1 MTKIV
6 RDEFE
11 NDPLLSDIN
20 RILNMT
26 NKEAADILE
35 KVSNWV
41 AADRKDSKTAFNL
54 AMKTAMKKA
63 VTALRKEVLYVCD
76 RTRCENCSNQDDC
89 FMTSDINHAAN
100 FVDAGNGIYIEQT
113 QAIIGADLSE
123 LPDYTG
129 TPDNSY
135 VNPELGESEDSE

>member
-1 MTKIV
+1 MTNIV

-11 NDPLLSDIN
+11 NDIN

-26 NKEAADILE
+26 NKEAADFLE
-35 KVSNWV
+35 KVIIQFNGG
-41 AADRKDSKTAFNL
+41 RRNGKTAFKL
-54 AMKTAMKKA
+54 AYETAMKKA
-63 VTALRKEVLYVCD
+63 VTALRKDVLYVCD

-100 FVDAGNGIYIEQT
+100 FVDAGDGIYVEQT
-113 QAIIGADLSE
+113 PAIIGADLSE